1 MATKPVL
8 TVIPALELKGS
19 LVTLMTLRVLDPDPE
34 TLTQQFV
41 KKIEQAPDFFKNAPI
56 ILDLQALQE
65 AEKTIDLA
73 FLVALLKRYEL
84 VPVAIK
90 GGTFEQNQA
99 ALALSLGILS
109 ASATKPATRQ
119 PAVNLIPT
127 LNSNENTTSTNIT
140 QTVVTKVITQP
151 VRSGQQIV
159 EMNGDLVILSS
170 VSAGAEVLAQR
181 HIHVYGALRGR
192 ALAGVNG
199 DQDARIFCQ
208 VLDAELV
215 SVAGHYIVN
224 EDLDSSVRNKAAQI
238 FLQEGQLAIQA
249 LEPYPR

>member
-19 LVTLMTLRVLDPDPE
+19 LVTLMTLRVLDPEPE
-34 TLTQQFV
+34 ILTQQFV

-56 ILDLQALQE
+56 IIDLQALQE
-65 AEKTIDLA
+65 TEKTIDLT

-90 GGTFEQNQA
+90 GGTAEQNQA

-119 PAVNLIPT
+119 PTANLLPT
-127 LNSNENTTSTNIT
+127 FNGTETTTATNIT
-140 QTVVTKVITQP
+140 QPVVTKVITQP

-199 DQDARIFCQ
+199 DQEARIFCQ

-224 EDLDSSVRNKAAQI
+224 EDLDSSVRNKATQI